1 MELLQAIKQE
11 LDLDLEGRIRPE
23 DYQALMADLFRCVR
37 GEGMQAYLRGL
48 RDSQKGG
55 EQK

>member
-11 LDLDLEGRIRPE
+11 LDLSLSGRIRPE